1 MSCVFAHVSNI
12 ISCWQQCGSA
22 GHESWHVSV
31 QSSPEPHRVH
41 KHPSPVVMTDWKRIL
56 SEVPISPFT
65 ETHLL
70 TSYTF
75 SVFSDGGV
83 SPEDMSRVVIRRVS
97 VTWSWSP
104 SSWPSSWRALSS
116 SAVTTRCQEWPP
128 PSASVC
134 HLYIFSEETS
144 EEERDKYFIV
154 AKRISSRNQIWVVNR

>member
-1 MSCVFAHVSNI
+1 MYPILSAPGNGGVCWSWVMSRLSPVLPGAY
-12 ISCWQQCGSA
+12 Q
-22 GHESWHVSV
+22 
-31 QSSPEPHRVH
+31 SPECPV
-41 KHPSPVVMTDWKRIL
+41 VVMTDWKRIL